1 MLSTNEIIGRN
12 ILKILNEKD
21 IKQTQLAEKL
31 NISKQT
37 LNKIIHGRR
46 NISINEI
53 KEICDALSVPMEK
66 LTDEDSLNEEQM
78 EPIKLFMGE
87 VNSKEAKCGLMHA
100 QNIMDMILF
109 HSEIQEKKGILQ
121 EEWDD

>member
-31 NISKQT
+31 NVSKQT

-46 NISINEI
+46 NISISEI
-53 KEICDALSVPMEK
+53 KAICDALSVPMEK
-66 LTDEDSLNEEQM
+66 LTDEDILNEEQM
-78 EPIKLFMGE
+78 EPIKLFMRE
-87 VNSKEAKCGLMHA
+87 VNRKEAKCGLMHA

-109 HSEIQEKKGILQ
+109 HSEIQEKEGILQ

>member
-12 ILKILNEKD
+12 ILNILNEKD
-21 IKQTQLAEKL
+21 IKQTQLADEL
-31 NISKQT
+31 GITKQT

-46 NISINEI
+46 NISIDEI
-53 KEICDALSVPMEK
+53 RKICDILSVPIER
-66 LTDEDSLNEEQM
+66 LTDEEDIKEEQM

-87 VNSKEAKCGLMHA
+87 VNSKEARLGLMHA

-109 HSEIQEKKGILQ
+109 HSEIQDKKGIL
-121 EEWDD
+121 EEVWDD

>member
-12 ILKILNEKD
+12 ILNILNEKD

-31 NISKQT
+31 DITKQT

-46 NISINEI
+46 NISIDEI
-53 KEICDALSVPMEK
+53 KKICDILCVDMER
-66 LTDEDSLNEEQM
+66 LTNEDDLKEEEQ

-87 VNSKEAKCGLMHA
+87 VNSKEAKRGLMHA
-100 QNIMDMILF
+100 QKIMDMILF

-121 EEWDD
+121 EVWDD

>member
-12 ILKILNEKD
+12 ILNILNEKD

-31 NISKQT
+31 DITKQT

-46 NISINEI
+46 NISIDEI
-53 KEICDALSVPMEK
+53 KKICDILCVDMER
-66 LTDEDSLNEEQM
+66 LTNEDDLKEEQQ

-100 QNIMDMILF
+100 QKIMDMILF

-121 EEWDD
+121 EVWDD

>member
-12 ILKILNEKD
+12 ILNILNEKD

-31 NISKQT
+31 DITKQT

-46 NISINEI
+46 NISIDEI
-53 KEICDALSVPMEK
+53 KKICDILCVDMER
-66 LTDEDSLNEEQM
+66 LTNEDDLKEEEQ
-78 EPIKLFMGE
+78 EAIKLFMGE

-100 QNIMDMILF
+100 QKIMDMILF

-121 EEWDD
+121 EVWDD